1 MNRLR
6 ELKEKNLN
14 SQFWDPDIPREWQS
28 AMNHMFHKGQMIAV
42 KGEACKVPATESPDA
57 FCMATAFAPDYPQDV
72 PRIRWDHEEVYDPD
86 PESWRN
92 FKSYCKHGSFM
103 DGIELFDCK
112 MFSMSPNEARPRFK
126 KYQKNG
132 MQKKNQTKIQG
143 SRGMKKKRYSGTM

>member
-1 MNRLR
+1 
-6 ELKEKNLN
+6 
-14 SQFWDPDIPREWQS
+14 
-28 AMNHMFHKGQMIAV
+28 MNHMFHKGQMIAV

-112 MFSMSPNEARPRFK
+112 MFSMSPNEARPRFWH
-126 KYQKNG
+126 NVG
-132 MQKKNQTKIQG
+132 
-143 SRGMKKKRYSGTM
+143 